1 LERKKG
7 EGGKMK
13 VEDVSAVPEVLKITR
28 DIPAQESI
36 RQKKLTSPEKK
47 KATLQEEPSLQEESF
62 EEGLKLKQLN
72 KTLKK
77 INLLLGIYEKK
88 IGFKLHQEIGILQVL
103 VYNKEDNEIIKKIPP
118 EEILE
123 MEKRLKEMVGVF
135 LDKYL

>member
-1 LERKKG
+1 
-7 EGGKMK
+7 MK
-13 VEDVSAVPEVLKITR
+13 IEDVSAVPEVLKITR
-28 DIPAQESI
+28 DFPAQESF
-36 RQKKLTSPEKK
+36 RQKNLTSPEKK
-47 KATLQEEPSLQEESF
+47 RATLQKEPSLQEESF

-88 IGFKLHQEIGILQVL
+88 IGFRLHREIGTLQVL